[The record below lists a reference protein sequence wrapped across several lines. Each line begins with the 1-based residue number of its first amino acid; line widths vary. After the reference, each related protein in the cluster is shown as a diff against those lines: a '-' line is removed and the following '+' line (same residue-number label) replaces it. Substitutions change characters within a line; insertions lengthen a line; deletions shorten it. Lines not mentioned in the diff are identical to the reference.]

1 MRKTVFAILA
11 TTALLSTGMIATR
24 AQAMTPS
31 PLGAAAANTDL
42 VQQAAVVCGPRGC
55 VHRPTPIRR
64 RPLWNSWGGGW
75 GPGWGG
81 SGPGGCPPGWT
92 RQGGNCAPYR
102 YGR

>member
-75 GPGWGG
+75 NTWN
-81 SGPGGCPPGWT
+81 GCRPGWT
-92 RQGGNCAPYR
+92 RQGGRCAPYR
-102 YGR
+102 WGW